1 MDCKEE
7 MWVVWELTMMGE
19 TINPVNELLKWLS
32 KSKLQR
38 DGLLTWSEGVWK
50 LVVCIFLP

>member
-50 LVVCIFLP
+50 LVVCISLP